1 MLEIAARYRFA
12 AMAGEDADYNGWDK
26 AKINAMVRSW
36 QDGYKLYREVV
47 ALQEELYG
55 GLPRRAMDEQR

>member
-1 MLEIAARYRFA
+1 MFEIAARHRFA
-12 AMAGEDADYNGWDK
+12 AMAGEDADYNGWNE
-26 AKINAMVRSW
+26 AKIDALVRSW
-36 QDGYKLYREVV
+36 QDVYKLYREVV